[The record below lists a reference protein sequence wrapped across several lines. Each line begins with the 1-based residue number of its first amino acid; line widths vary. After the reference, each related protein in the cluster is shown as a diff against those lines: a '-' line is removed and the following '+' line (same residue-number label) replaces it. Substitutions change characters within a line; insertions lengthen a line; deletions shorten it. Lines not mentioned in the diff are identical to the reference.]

1 MNKVCDEGDF
11 LHADKH
17 QRFLKGD
24 TNILG
29 GCSQTCRQL
38 IELQNSQKGNTS
50 KMANGLLDFYNIE
63 IFINNVKFKFK

>member
-11 LHADKH
+11 LHANKH

-29 GCSQTCRQL
+29 GVVRHV
-38 IELQNSQKGNTS
+38 NS
-50 KMANGLLDFYNIE
+50 
-63 IFINNVKFKFK
+63 